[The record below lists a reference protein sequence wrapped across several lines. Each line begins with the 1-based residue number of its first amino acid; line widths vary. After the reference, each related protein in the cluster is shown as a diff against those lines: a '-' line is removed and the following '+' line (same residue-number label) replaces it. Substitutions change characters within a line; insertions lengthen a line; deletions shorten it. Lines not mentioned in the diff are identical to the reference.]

1 MRVFLTGGTGF
12 IGGWVARKLRERG
25 DDVVVLARSPDRAS
39 ELVGLGCEVVAG
51 DLSDTDAIRRGVQG
65 CDAVIHG
72 AAIFKIGIP
81 KSERPAMWEANVG
94 GTERVLDAAIEAG
107 TPKIV
112 YLSTVM
118 VYGNTHGEHRD
129 DSYERPAY
137 QEFESCYEETKHA
150 SHQAALGRIGAG
162 APIVI
167 VQPCA
172 VYGPG
177 DKSDLAGQI
186 DQASTGK
193 LPAKVFPE
201 TGGSFVHVEDVAGGI
216 LLALDRGEP
225 GESYILGGEVS
236 TLGQVL
242 DRVAAMSGQKPAKL
256 TVPPAVFAAVAPL
269 GPVLGPRMG
278 LPPNLREV
286 MRAWHGTTYWFNHD
300 KARERLGYSPRGLDD
315 GLRDT
320 LENRRLT
327 VRVFLTGGTGFIGGH
342 VARLLRERGDDVVAL
357 VRSPEKAGTLRGA
370 RLRARRGRP
379 LRRGRD
385 PPRRRGSRRR
395 HPRARRSTR
404 SACRSRR
411 ARSCWNANVHGTER
425 VLDAAIEAGHAADR
439 LRLHGQ
445 RLRQHQRRGGRR
457 DLRAPRGR
465 RLPLG
470 VRRDQVPLPPDRRG
484 AASRPAPRS

>member
-39 ELVGLGCEVVAG
+39 NLVRLGCELVEG
-51 DLSDTDAIRRGVQG
+51 DLSDAEAIRRGVQG
-65 CDAVIHG
+65 SDAVIHC
-72 AAIFKIGIP
+72 AAVFKVGIP

-112 YLSTVM
+112 YVSTVM
-118 VYGNTHGEHRD
+118 VFGNTHGQIGD

-150 SHQAALGRIGAG
+150 SHQAALGRISTG

-167 VQPCA
+167 VQPGG

-177 DKSDLAGQI
+177 DSSDLAGLI
-186 DQASTGK
+186 DQARTGK
-193 LPAKVFPE
+193 LQAKVFPE
-201 TGGSFVHVEDVAGGI
+201 SGGTFVHVEDVAGGI

-242 DRVAAMSGQKPAKL
+242 DRVAEMSGQKPAKL
-256 TVPPAVFAAVAPL
+256 TIPPAVIAAIAPL

-278 LPPNLREV
+278 FPPNLREA
-286 MRAWHGTTYWFNHD
+286 MRATHRTTYWFND
-300 KARERLGYSPRGLDD
+300 EKARERLGYSPRGLEE

-320 LENRRLT
+320 L
-327 VRVFLTGGTGFIGGH
+327 GT
-342 VARLLRERGDDVVAL
+342 
-357 VRSPEKAGTLRGA
+357 AG
-370 RLRARRGRP
+370 
-379 LRRGRD
+379 
-385 PPRRRGSRRR
+385 
-395 HPRARRSTR
+395 
-404 SACRSRR
+404 
-411 ARSCWNANVHGTER
+411 
-425 VLDAAIEAGHAADR
+425 
-439 LRLHGQ
+439 
-445 RLRQHQRRGGRR
+445 
-457 DLRAPRGR
+457 
-465 RLPLG
+465 
-470 VRRDQVPLPPDRRG
+470 
-484 AASRPAPRS
+484 